1 MTRPFNQ
8 ADGNSRVKWQSQYT
22 YIDNLTEAPDASP
35 EAKYAEG
42 LANLNGRNAERAR
55 ELIWLAMTL
64 WDAANQPVTSEV
76 LFHWLVAMLS
86 GRTARQFSD
95 AEIGQLRECQ
105 SRTVGPAADEW
116 AAGVRLIYQL
126 LDSALRPPGTP
137 PGPALDAS
145 VLEKQFDDLGEE
157 QRQRLLQLDL
167 FLSGPRRDK
176 MWQDKLEDAQKRQR
190 CNDRVKRAWVFFW
203 PTPAEVRLPGPTRP
217 VADAQL
223 AVRLSAL
230 TFAVLV
236 CSFAGMLLWRDAF
249 LGLFGSVVAWAG
261 GIAVAAAELER
272 RFFRERARR
281 GVERSWM
288 VPEEKSLLSGA
299 IDKRFQK
306 YFDRYGKDEVA
317 RGLWRNASDEVRRFY
332 RYEIIRILRGTAAS
346 IDEIDWYIRYE
357 VHQMLR
363 RGEDGILR
371 IPADQHAATLPVPL
385 IRRAGWVAVILGCAL
400 ALFALRTYALGLVTV
415 LIGEYLIRLW
425 WLPAALRCRHHAA
438 DWKIRDQRQ
447 AGINV
452 EFARWKDEWEHRP
465 SDKEMAEWLE
475 FDRTVLLGRALDYFR
490 LPRSRVIAHGFLE
503 KGWPGARKGQRDGG
517 LLRYQ
522 RYQIWMFL
530 LAEDGVRQRRAYL
543 DFLNGVLVEREEIV
557 YGYSSIAAVH
567 VTRKRGGQTFE
578 LRLTGGEP
586 VKIQVKEPD
595 PAAQIPDSQGDQDD
609 DAASEDEPGDT
620 WNDDSLDIASITN
633 TLHLLEGVAADGRKW
648 LKEHAWT
655 RAWTSEPGEP
665 EQTTAPPASSSNT
678 S

>member
-1 MTRPFNQ
+1 MSGPFNQ
-8 ADGNSRVKWQSQYT
+8 ADGNSRVRWQSQYT
-22 YIDNLTEAPDASP
+22 YIDNLTEGPDESP

-42 LANLNGRNAERAR
+42 MANLDGGNAERAR
-55 ELIWLAMTL
+55 ELIWKAMTR
-64 WDAANQPVTSEV
+64 WDADDQSVASEV
-76 LFHWLVAMLS
+76 VFHWLVAMLS

-95 AEIGQLRECQ
+95 AEIGQLRDCQ
-105 SRTVGPAADEW
+105 SRTAGFAADEW

-126 LDSALRPPGTP
+126 LGSALRPPGIP
-137 PGPALDAS
+137 PGPELDAS
-145 VLEKQFDDLGEE
+145 VLEKQFNSLGEE
-157 QRQRLLQLDL
+157 QRQRLLRLDL

-203 PTPAEVRLPGPTRP
+203 PAPAEVKLPGPTRP

-223 AVRLSAL
+223 AVWLSAV

-236 CSFAGMLLWRDAF
+236 CSFAGLLLWRGAF
-249 LGLFGSVVAWAG
+249 LGLLGSVVALAG
-261 GIAVAAAELER
+261 GVSVAAADMER

-281 GVERSWM
+281 HVERSALAPGEASTSSS
-288 VPEEKSLLSGA
+288 V

-306 YFDRYGKDEVA
+306 YFDRYGQDEVA
-317 RGLWRNASDEVRRFY
+317 RALWRNASDEVRRFY
-332 RYEIIRILRGTAAS
+332 RNDIMGIFRRTAAS

-363 RGEDGILR
+363 RGEDGTLR
-371 IPADQHAATLPVPL
+371 IPADQPAATLPAPL
-385 IRRAGWVAVILGCAL
+385 VRRAGWIAVILGFAL
-400 ALFALRTYALGLVTV
+400 ALFALRTYALGLAAV
-415 LIGEYLIRLW
+415 LLGEYLVRLW
-425 WLPAALRCRHHAA
+425 WLPATLRCRHHAA

-447 AGINV
+447 VGVDN
-452 EFARWKDEWEHRP
+452 EFTRWRDEWEHRP

-475 FDRTVLLGRALDYFR
+475 LDRTVLLGQALDYFR
-490 LPRSRVIAHGFLE
+490 LPRSRVLAHGFLE
-503 KGWPGARKGQRDGG
+503 KGWPGAKKGQRDGG

-543 DFLNGVLVEREEIV
+543 DFLNGVLIEREEIV

-578 LRLTGGEP
+578 LRLTGGDP
-586 VKIQVKEPD
+586 VKIQLKESD
-595 PAAQIPDSQGDQDD
+595 PATSPPDSPGDPDD
-609 DAASEDEPGDT
+609 DAELDDEPGAVT
-620 WNDDSLDIASITN
+620 NDDDLDVASIAN

-648 LKEHAWT
+648 LKEHAWAK
-655 RAWTSEPGEP
+655 AWTSGPFEP
-665 EQTTAPPASSSNT
+665 EEVM
-678 S
+678 